1 MRISLSTLRKIIRE
15 SVLHENVESV
25 NVADI
30 QDALSYTGPNVM
42 AFEFNGDIYVAG
54 VNMQNDQTDVELQ
67 KLGRYLSYP
76 GRGVSPQDLRDALES
91 AHRDFET
98 QDAINKAFAAG
109 VYLVDYA
116 DDGNTGMGRTNP

>member
-15 SVLHENVESV
+15 SVLHENVKSV

-42 AFEFNGDIYVAG
+42 AFEFNGNIYVAG
-54 VNMQNDQTDVELQ
+54 VNMENDQTSVELQ
-67 KLGRYLSYP
+67 KLGRHLSYP
-76 GRGVSPQDLRDALES
+76 SSGVRPQDLRNALES

-98 QDAINKAFAAG
+98 QDAINKAFAGG
-109 VYLVDYA
+109 VYLVAYA